1 MITID
6 SGFWVVLTG
15 ALAAGS
21 CALLGAF
28 LVLRKMSLL
37 GDALSHAI
45 LPGIAIAFLL
55 SESRSV
61 FPMFLGASICG
72 LLTTVLVEAFH
83 RKWRVQEDASIG
95 IVFTAFFALGVV
107 LVTAYAGQVDLDQ
120 ECVLYGEIAYVPWD
134 ILNYDGVSL
143 GPRPVW
149 ILGVV
154 SILNL
159 LFVLLFYKE
168 LKISS
173 FDPSLAMT
181 LGINATIVHYLLMGA
196 VSFTTVASFE
206 SVGAIL
212 VVAMMIVP
220 GATAYLWSDRLFVV
234 LILSVL
240 FGVLSAPLGY
250 FLATLWDSSIA
261 GAMVVVAGSFFAISL
276 IIAPNQGIVAR
287 IWQRL
292 MLSVK
297 IAQDHILL
305 ALVRHNERQDFGGV
319 NRIELLKVASV
330 NHVARW
336 SLYRLTK
343 IGLVECQG
351 NLCTLAQ
358 GGRPEAL
365 RLLRNHRL
373 WESYLSDLGLPEDH
387 VHEPADTIEHF
398 IDSSLAAELDANI
411 QVETDPQGKRI
422 PKPDGDD

>member
-1 MITID
+1 LISID
-6 SGFWVVLTG
+6 SGFWIVVTG
-15 ALAAGS
+15 VLAAGS

-45 LPGIAIAFLL
+45 LPGIAIAFLI
-55 SESRSV
+55 SESRSI
-61 FPMFLGASICG
+61 FPMFLGASIFG
-72 LLTTVLVEAFH
+72 LLTTILVEAFH

-107 LVTAYAGQVDLDQ
+107 IVTAFAGQVDLDQ

-134 ILNYDGVSL
+134 ILYVNGVPL

-149 ILGVV
+149 VLGIV

-159 LFVLLFYKE
+159 IFVALFYKE

-181 LGINATIVHYLLMGA
+181 LGINATIIHYLLMAA

-220 GATAYLWSDRLFVV
+220 GATAYLWSDRLNVV
-234 LILSVL
+234 IILSVV
-240 FGVLSAPLGY
+240 FGVISAPLGY
-250 FLATLWDSSIA
+250 WLATLLDSSIA
-261 GAMVVVAGSFFAISL
+261 GAMVVVTGSCFTISL

-287 IWQRL
+287 IWQRF
-292 MLSVK
+292 MLSVRV
-297 IAQDHILL
+297 AQDHILL
-305 ALVRHNERQDFGGV
+305 ALVRHHERQDNDGV
-319 NRIELLKVASV
+319 HRIELLKAASV
-330 NHVARW
+330 NYVARW

-343 IGLVECQG
+343 SGLVECQG
-351 NLCTLAQ
+351 ETCNLAQ
-358 GGRPEAL
+358 DGRPEAL

-373 WESYLSDLGLPEDH
+373 WESYLSELGLPEDH
-387 VHEPADTIEHF
+387 VHGPADTVEHF
-398 IDSSLAAELDANI
+398 IDSSLATEIDANI
-411 QVETDPQGKRI
+411 QGKTDPQGKEI
-422 PKPDGDD
+422 PRPGVDD

>member
-1 MITID
+1 LIVVD
-6 SGFWVVLTG
+6 SGFWIVLTG

-55 SESRSV
+55 SGSRSIL
-61 FPMFLGASICG
+61 PMFLGASVCG
-72 LLTTVLVEAFH
+72 LLTTILVEAFH

-95 IVFTAFFALGVV
+95 IVFTAFFAMGVV
-107 LVTAYAGQVDLDQ
+107 LITAFAGQVDLDQ

-134 ILNYDGVSL
+134 ILDFDGISL
-143 GPRPVW
+143 GPRAVW

-154 SILNL
+154 SVINL

-173 FDPSLAMT
+173 FDPSLAITM
-181 LGINATIVHYLLMGA
+181 GINATAVHYLLMGA

-220 GATAYLWSDRLFVV
+220 GATAYLWSDRLSLV

-240 FGVLSAPLGY
+240 FGVFSAPLGY
-250 FLATLWDSSIA
+250 MLAAIWDSSIA
-261 GAMVVVAGSFFAISL
+261 GAMVVAAGSFFVVSL

-292 MLSVK
+292 MLSVRV
-297 IAQDHILL
+297 AQDHILL
-305 ALVRHNERQDFGGV
+305 DLVRRNEGQEICGV
-319 NRIELLKVASV
+319 ERIDLLKAASV
-330 NHVARW
+330 NYVARW

-343 IGLVECQG
+343 IGLVECKG
-351 NLCTLAQ
+351 SMCILAQ
-358 GGRPEAL
+358 GGRSEAL

-373 WESYLSDLGLPEDH
+373 WESYLSDLGIPEDH
-387 VHEPADTIEHF
+387 VHEPADAIEHF

-411 QVETDPQGKRI
+411 QVDTDPQGKKI
-422 PKPDGDD
+422 PRSNLGD